1 MLKNWKIG
9 RRLLAG
15 FGLTSAMIVIAALL
29 VLFSYRSLDATLDQV
44 TVQTRNASL
53 IQGSQQ
59 SALRTVFYLE
69 AATTAPAGSA
79 ALADCFTKVAGNRT
93 DYLGDFAGLRKS
105 LDPGGL
111 ALLSEVEGTIAGSRE
126 ACLQVATLNKAGR
139 GGEAS
144 AQFIGE
150 AIPKIEGWNVAFARL
165 DQYGRTAM
173 DRSVSHTRD
182 LIRFNTEVILAGT
195 VLGMLGLTFL
205 ALAITGG
212 IVRPVKGF
220 MAVLEAV
227 AQGDLTVQ
235 APVESRDE
243 IGQLGGSLN
252 HALAQ
257 IRGSL
262 QQVASASGSVARGAG
277 ELAASAD
284 QMTVTTQEIARGG
297 ETLSATTE
305 VVASVVTAF
314 LARVEQVAG
323 NVRSSVEQTGNAVD
337 ATENGAGASR
347 ETGQR
352 MALIREATRNIGK
365 AVAVIQDIAQQ
376 TNLLALNAA
385 IEAAKA
391 GENGKGFAVVAAEVG
406 KLAER
411 SAQATVEI
419 EKLIRDT
426 HVAVEGGVAS
436 VAATAGMMS
445 HIHQAIATIAS
456 QVKEIGAATREQSG
470 TGAEISRRMA
480 ESAREVGQNATATHQ
495 LSATV
500 QEIGRTASEL
510 AQVSET
516 MALAVAR
523 FQV

>member
-1 MLKNWKIG
+1 
-9 RRLLAG
+9 
-15 FGLTSAMIVIAALL
+15 
-29 VLFSYRSLDATLDQV
+29 
-44 TVQTRNASL
+44 
-53 IQGSQQ
+53 
-59 SALRTVFYLE
+59 
-69 AATTAPAGSA
+69 
-79 ALADCFTKVAGNRT
+79 
-93 DYLGDFAGLRKS
+93 
-105 LDPGGL
+105 
-111 ALLSEVEGTIAGSRE
+111 
-126 ACLQVATLNKAGR
+126 
-139 GGEAS
+139 
-144 AQFIGE
+144 
-150 AIPKIEGWNVAFARL
+150 
-165 DQYGRTAM
+165 M

-284 QMTVTTQEIARGG
+284 QMTATTQELARGG

-352 MALIREATRNIGK
+352 MALIREATRNIGQ

-436 VAATAGMMS
+436 VAAQQKVICM
-445 HIHQAIATIAS
+445 
-456 QVKEIGAATREQSG
+456 TR
-470 TGAEISRRMA
+470 
-480 ESAREVGQNATATHQ
+480 THP
-495 LSATV
+495 
-500 QEIGRTASEL
+500 
-510 AQVSET
+510 
-516 MALAVAR
+516 
-523 FQV
+523 